1 MSLYDDAVFI
11 SSLEGAAGKNGKIYN
26 LKPEEKG
33 LVDTELITDGTFQDG
48 LTEWATQTDGPSAI
62 TAQTDKTIRFSST
75 SHSTNNYSRIRQD
88 NIFTVGKKYRIVID
102 VDVLEGGVKF
112 GHGSDNLA
120 IGHTDNTSAHD
131 PSGKYVFY
139 FEAEDDDL
147 VIARHVQTISNVQQA
162 YEFFLRSV
170 SVKEVSQMPAD
181 FELVRG
187 SNEAATRINSEG
199 YVEKGRRN
207 MMRYSSEFDHSSWY
221 LSGDASMEG
230 GYSSYGGK
238 KNAYKVTFGASN
250 GYLFGSNKS
259 LITTTNNENWTWS
272 VYAKSSGTDTL
283 HLGIWTPGVYED
295 GELVTAEIAHGRA
308 VFTLSGDGTVY
319 SVSDNDSAAGTIPI
333 AKIERVGASG
343 WYRCSIT
350 NSSNM
355 TGQRP
360 RIQARNSTGTQGTGG
375 TIYIADSQFE
385 MGLVPTAYM
394 DSTSFE
400 GVDGVRE
407 NEPRFDYSHDVK
419 GCPALLLEPQR
430 TNEIRYSEDFRQ
442 TGTWQNN
449 AMTVSQNHA
458 ISPEGLKNATRI
470 APNSTNTDHHLSTV
484 ATWGTADQW
493 ITGSVFVKPSGHDY
507 FHLSLGASRLR
518 ATFLLTGSGSV
529 VADSV
534 AWNTDNFYE
543 EDTTEPIDAT
553 KYDPIAR
560 IEQLENGWYRC
571 QLSGEYS
578 GTGDDAEEAYLRFSS
593 SPTHTAGQSPHVFTG
608 VGNSTD
614 GVLIW
619 GAQIED
625 NAQIATSYIPNYGT
639 TNGVTRAF
647 EQTEPLYISDYCDG
661 KDVTCFVEFADNVN
675 LQRDDSTPNVKF
687 GGDPSTLGAF
697 RVYRPSQS
705 NLRRLFIYASNNEN
719 TSNTHNTGST
729 PAAQSE
735 DSSTP
740 KIVFKRVY
748 DTGRIKIFKNG
759 SEVYDFVDKAF
770 DIIDR
775 IELSGKG
782 AATKIKNVMVFDRVL
797 TDAECVSLTS

>member
-33 LVDTELITDGTFQDG
+33 LVDTELVTDGTFQDG
-48 LTEWATQTDGPSAI
+48 VTDWSTQTDGPSAI

-75 SHSTNNYSRIRQD
+75 SDSTNNYSRIRQD
-88 NIFTVGKKYRIVID
+88 DVFTAGKKYRVVID

-112 GHGSDNLA
+112 GHGSNNLA

-139 FEAEDDDL
+139 FEAEDDDI
-147 VIARHVQTISNVQQA
+147 VIARHVQTIDSVQQA

-181 FELVRG
+181 FELIRG
-187 SNEAATRINSEG
+187 SNEAATRINPEG
-199 YVEKGRRN
+199 YVEKGRKN
-207 MMRYSSEFDHSSWY
+207 MMRYSGQFDHSSWY
-221 LSGDASMEG
+221 MSGTESIAG
-230 GYSSYGGK
+230 GHTSYSGR
-238 KNAYKVTFGASN
+238 KNAYKVVFGTN
-250 GYLFGSNKS
+250 NNYLFGSDKS

-272 VYAKSSGTDTL
+272 VYAKAEGTSTL
-283 HLGIWTPGVYED
+283 HLGIWTPAAGSD
-295 GELVTAEIAHGRA
+295 PEIAHGRA
-308 VFTLSGDGTVY
+308 VFTLSGDGAVF
-319 SVSDNDSAAGTIPI
+319 SVSDNDTAAGTVPI
-333 AKIERVGASG
+333 GKIEKMDSSG
-343 WYRCSIT
+343 WYRCSVT

-360 RIQARNSTGTQGTGG
+360 RIQARNAAGEQNSGG

-394 DSTSFE
+394 ESTTFE
-400 GVDGVRE
+400 GVGGVRE
-407 NEPRFDYSHDVK
+407 NEPRFDYSYDVK

-442 TGTWQNN
+442 SYWTNN
-449 AMTVSQNHA
+449 AMTVTQNHTT
-458 ISPEGLKNATRI
+458 SPEGLKNATKI
-470 APNSTNTDHHLSTV
+470 VANTSSVDHHLSSTQS
-484 ATWGTADQW
+484 WGTADQW
-493 ITGSVFVKPSGHDY
+493 LNGSVFVKPEGHTF

-518 ATFLLTGSGSV
+518 ATFELTGSGSV

-534 AWNTDNFYE
+534 AWSTTNFYQSG
-543 EDTTEPIDAT
+543 DNNNDAT
-553 KYDPIAR
+553 KYDPDAK

-571 QLSGEYS
+571 QIFGEYK
-578 GTGDDAEEAYLRFSS
+578 GTGDDAEDSYLRFSS
-593 SPTHTAGQSPHVFTG
+593 SPTHTAGTSPHVFSG
-608 VGNSTD
+608 AGNNTD
-614 GVLIW
+614 GVVIW
-619 GAQIED
+619 GAQVED
-625 NAQIATSYIPNYGT
+625 NAQFATSYIPNYGT

-647 EQTEPLYISDYCDG
+647 EQTGPLYISDYCDG

-675 LQRDDSTPNVKF
+675 LIRDDSTPNVKF

-705 NLRRLFIYASNNEN
+705 NFRRLFIYASNNEN
-719 TSNTHNTGST
+719 ASKTHNTGSS
-729 PAAQSE
+729 PAAQST
-735 DSSTP
+735 DLSTP
-740 KIVFKRVY
+740 KVVFKRVY

-759 SEVYDFVDKAF
+759 SEIYDFVDLDF
-770 DIIDR
+770 DIINR
-775 IELSGKG
+775 IDLSGKG
-782 AATKIKNVMVFDRVL
+782 ASTKIKNVMVFDRVL